1 MIPFEQCTLVIPA
14 HNEASHIGRVL
25 SELTALYG
33 TRLPVMVVDDGS
45 NDDTAAIARRHPHVR
60 VVRHFRRFGYG
71 AAIKTALSQVA
82 TPYICLFDA
91 DGQHRAEDVARLLAV
106 EPYIDMV
113 IGTRPWGGLGVSWR
127 TPGKLALIALVTICL
142 GRLFPDL
149 NSGLRVVKRQLLQQY
164 IPLLPD
170 GFSASTTSTLIFFT
184 RGYSVAHVPIQ
195 VRPRV
200 GRSLVRPLRDGART
214 VGTILHMVTLFK
226 PMRFFSL
233 AGALLLTTGAIYG
246 VNRLMQNPQLGL
258 SVGSL
263 LIILTG
269 VLVFLFGLI
278 ADQIANIRLEQ
289 LERRHSLSRR
299 IRVED
304 EVRS

>member
-14 HNEASHIGRVL
+14 YNEASAIDGVL
-25 SELTALYG
+25 SDLTALYG
-33 TRLPVMVVDDGS
+33 ARLAIVVVDDGS
-45 NDDTAAIARRHPHVR
+45 DDDTAAVVRRRPHVR
-60 VVRHFRRFGYG
+60 VIRHHRRFGYG
-71 AAIKTALSQVA
+71 AAIKTALTQVA

-91 DGQHRAEDVARLLAV
+91 DGQHRVEDVARLLAV
-106 EPYIDMV
+106 DPYMDMV
-113 IGTRPWGGLGVSWR
+113 IGARAWGGLDFSWR
-127 TPGKLALIALVTICL
+127 TPGKLALIALATVCL
-142 GRLFPDL
+142 GRLIPDL
-149 NSGLRVVKRQLLQQY
+149 NSGLRVIRRQLLQQY

-184 RGYSVAHVPIQ
+184 RGYSVTNVPVR
-195 VRPRV
+195 VRPRT
-200 GRSLVRPLRDGART
+200 GRSHVRPLRDGAHAM
-214 VGTILHMVTLFK
+214 GTILRMVTLFK
-226 PMRFFSL
+226 PVRFFSL
-233 AGALLLTTGAIYG
+233 AGGLLFIAGVIYG
-246 VNRLMQNPQLGL
+246 VDRMMQNPQFGL

-263 LIILTG
+263 LIILSG

-289 LERRHSLSRR
+289 LERQHSLSCR

>member
-14 HNEASHIGRVL
+14 YNEADHIGRVL

-45 NDDTAAIARRHPHVR
+45 DDDTAAMARRQPHVR
-60 VVRHFRRFGYG
+60 VVRHHRRFGYG
-71 AAIKTALSQVA
+71 AAIKTALSQA
-82 TPYICLFDA
+82 TTPYVCLFDA
-91 DGQHRAEDVARLLAV
+91 DGQHRAEEVARLLAV

-113 IGTRPWGGLGVSWR
+113 IGARPWGGLGISWR
-127 TPGKLALIALVTICL
+127 TPGKLVLIALAAICL
-142 GRLFPDL
+142 GRVFPDL
-149 NSGLRVVKRQLLQQY
+149 NSGLRVVKRHLLKQY

-170 GFSASTTSTLIFFT
+170 GFSASTTATLIFFT
-184 RGYSVAHVPIQ
+184 RGYSVANLPIQ
-195 VRPRV
+195 VRPRI
-200 GRSLVRPLRDGART
+200 GPSTVRPLRDGARSLA
-214 VGTILHMVTLFK
+214 TILRMVTLFK
-226 PMRFFSL
+226 PVRFFSL
-233 AGALLLTTGAIYG
+233 AGAFLIAAGVIYG
-246 VNRLMQNPQLGL
+246 LDRLMQNPQFGL

-263 LIILTG
+263 LIILSG

-289 LERRHSLSRR
+289 LERRHSRSWR

-304 EVRS
+304 DARQ